1 MHVVLAPHD
10 PQQKV
15 ERHYLGVDRVN
26 LGLEL
31 GLIGLRLGVLA
42 HQRFRRLVTLFA
54 IAEDSDRIRATPVD
68 STEPCHHL
76 SARML
81 WSAGC
86 IYAGRRSRR
95 SSVSAQ
101 WWPCLSRNQR
111 LRHDRS
117 TIRRRLEEA
126 AGVEAQFEATQ
137 STETPLEFLLRKM
150 RVTGGFVTAC
160 RGAEPTRRAQRSRPL
175 LSL

>member
-1 MHVVLAPHD
+1 
-10 PQQKV
+10 
-15 ERHYLGVDRVN
+15 
-26 LGLEL
+26 
-31 GLIGLRLGVLA
+31 
-42 HQRFRRLVTLFA
+42 
-54 IAEDSDRIRATPVD
+54 
-68 STEPCHHL
+68 
-76 SARML
+76 ML

-95 SSVSAQ
+95 VERKRPVVAV
-101 WWPCLSRNQR
+101 LSRNQR

-150 RVTGGFVTAC
+150 RDIRH
-160 RGAEPTRRAQRSRPL
+160 RGVLSQLVVALSQLAERNGLGHYFPSNPL
-175 LSL
+175 LSREPVSNLHRRSTYYALC